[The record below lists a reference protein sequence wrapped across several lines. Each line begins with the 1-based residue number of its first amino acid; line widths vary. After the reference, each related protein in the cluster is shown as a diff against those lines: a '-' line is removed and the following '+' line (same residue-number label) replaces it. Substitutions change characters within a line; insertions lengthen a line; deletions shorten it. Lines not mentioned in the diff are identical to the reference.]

1 MKKSLL
7 ILLLMG
13 ISFLG
18 VNAKEISVDELKQT
32 AVPEGQVGLVLD
44 SETERYFYQGE
55 NVNNYIKF
63 NNELWRIL
71 SLEPDGKIEIVSPIL
86 IINTSSYKRNPP
98 YLFYDE
104 DLLWSKPNSY
114 NQFLNSTFYDS
125 LNHDKKYIVNGEF
138 YIDEIDGVSYR
149 QKQYAYNVYYII
161 SYNLKNRD
169 IWTGKVGS
177 LSLEDISK
185 SSINDYDSWLL
196 KECDKNLFYTTT
208 YLNELISTQSV
219 YDSMNNSYIFIDNN
233 QAEANRYFSTDYL
246 GIKANAAVYLQP
258 GLMLKGTGTANDP
271 FEIVLKAEEI
281 KPEIKIV
288 KGDKKVDNIVL
299 KKNDTFTY
307 EVSQKVHEVGK
318 NIQNRYS
325 YFSLVA
331 KIPKEVE
338 YLGAKIYDENN
349 NEITDGKIEYNKET
363 NEVTWTANES
373 YLDEN
378 SENHMKIEGETYYLR
393 INSKLE
399 KDNIST
405 ISAEATLNYKTTGND
420 ELVKTVSNK
429 VVIDTNK
436 VKNPLTSNNMI
447 IVIISSLLVIASLI
461 ITNKRKKEMI

>member
-1 MKKSLL
+1 
-7 ILLLMG
+7 MG

-63 NNELWRIL
+63 NNEVWRIL

-258 GLMLKGTGTANDP
+258 G
-271 FEIVLKAEEI
+271 
-281 KPEIKIV
+281 
-288 KGDKKVDNIVL
+288 
-299 KKNDTFTY
+299 
-307 EVSQKVHEVGK
+307 
-318 NIQNRYS
+318 S
-325 YFSLVA
+325 Y
-331 KIPKEVE
+331 
-338 YLGAKIYDENN
+338 
-349 NEITDGKIEYNKET
+349 
-363 NEVTWTANES
+363 
-373 YLDEN
+373 
-378 SENHMKIEGETYYLR
+378 R
-393 INSKLE
+393 
-399 KDNIST
+399 
-405 ISAEATLNYKTTGND
+405 
-420 ELVKTVSNK
+420 
-429 VVIDTNK
+429 
-436 VKNPLTSNNMI
+436 
-447 IVIISSLLVIASLI
+447 
-461 ITNKRKKEMI
+461 RQ

>member
-7 ILLLMG
+7 ILLLIG

-63 NNELWRIL
+63 NNEVWRIL

-149 QKQYAYNVYYII
+149 QKQNAYNVYYII

-177 LSLEDISK
+177 LSLEDLSK

-233 QAEANRYFSTDYL
+233 QAEANRYFSTSYV

-258 GLMLKGTGTANDP
+258 GLSLKGTGTANDP

-288 KGDKKVDNIVL
+288 KGNKKVDNITL

-307 EVSQKVHEVGK
+307 EISQKVHEVGK
-318 NIQNRYS
+318 NIDNRYS
-325 YFSLVA
+325 YFSLGV
-331 KIPKEVE
+331 KLPKEVK
-338 YLGAKIYDENN
+338 YIDAKIYDEND
-349 NEITDGKIEYNKET
+349 NEIIDGEIEYNKET
-363 NEVTWTANES
+363 NDVTWTANES

-436 VKNPLTSNNMI
+436 IKNPLTSNNMI
-447 IVIISSLLVIASLI
+447 IVIISSLLVLASVI